1 MHKRIIP
8 PILILLLSIIAAC
21 DKKND
26 PPTLSDVSAPDSLAK
41 GSTDSAYIFITAID
55 PDGANDIDSVYFIVT
70 RPDSTSN
77 GYHFPLNDD
86 GQLGDSTANDN
97 RYSTGILAPAS
108 SAQTG
113 DYIFT
118 FYARDNHGHKSN
130 NPSVTITAYQR
141 E

>member
-1 MHKRIIP
+1 MQKKIIP
-8 PILILLLSIIAAC
+8 PILLLLIALIFAC

-26 PPTLSDVSAPDSLAK
+26 PPTLSDISAPDSLAK

-55 PDGANDIDSVYFIVT
+55 PDGADDIDSVYFIVT

-77 GYHFPLNDD
+77 GLHFALNDD

-97 RYSTGILAPAS
+97 RYSTGILAPS
-108 SAQTG
+108 TSAQTG
-113 DYIFT
+113 DYKFT
-118 FYARDNHGHKSN
+118 FYARDKHGNKSN
-130 NPSVTITAYQR
+130 NPAVTVTAYQR